1 MTVATANPQYTPPA
15 GQGIQVS
22 IPGFKPDHGILAQRW
37 ESYHRHTAYGL
48 GQYRRYHN
56 GIWPPVE
63 DDVIKQEIKVIL
75 EHARNEGVK
84 LTASILS
91 SVLELARIDISI
103 PAERWDADPDYLPCA
118 NGVLHIP
125 TKSLLPHTPDIYA
138 TSRLDYDY
146 DHREMCPNFLH
157 ALERIPDASDFLQ
170 EFSGYAITTD
180 VKHETAVW
188 LQGLPGTGKSTVIAG
203 LQAML
208 GSRAGLLGLADIE
221 QSRFALGNLPG
232 KTLVVSTE
240 QPETFIKAD
249 YKLNAIISG
258 EPIQVERK
266 YQEAITIIPRAKLI
280 WAMNDLPRV
289 SSANNGIMRRVKVIK
304 FPPLKE
310 DAQDPELK
318 DKIATEGAGIL
329 NWALIGLE
337 RLRLRGKFNIPRAVQ
352 IATMEFQDRNDIPK
366 LFLEEVNA
374 HIDLTDPKCRTQAQ
388 YLYDRYRDW
397 CMANGHK
404 PMSSTKVAEEWKR
417 LGFEKVR
424 AMQGVYW
431 VGVEVVAPGMAGF
444 SGVP

>member
-1 MTVATANPQYTPPA
+1 MTMTSTNQQYTPPQS
-15 GQGIQVS
+15 QGIPVQMT
-22 IPGFKPDHGILAQRW
+22 GAKPDHGILAQRW
-37 ESYHRHTAYGL
+37 EVQHKHTAYGL
-48 GQYRRYHN
+48 GQFRRYYN
-56 GIWPPVE
+56 GIWPPME
-63 DDVIKQEIKVIL
+63 DDVIKQEIKVVI
-75 EHARNEGVK
+75 ERSRTEGIK
-84 LTASILS
+84 LTASLLS
-91 SVLELARIDISI
+91 SVAELARIDISI
-103 PAERWDADPDYLPCA
+103 PPERWDADPDYLPCA

-138 TSRLDYDY
+138 TTQLDFDYDPKAV
-146 DHREMCPNFLH
+146 CPNFLL
-157 ALERIPDASDFLQ
+157 ALQRIPDASDFLQ
-170 EFSGYAITTD
+170 EFAGYALTSD

-188 LQGLPGTGKSTVIAG
+188 LQGLPGTGKSTIIAG

-258 EPIQVERK
+258 EPISVEQK
-266 YQEAITIIPRAKLI
+266 YREAITIIPRAKVL

-304 FPPLKE
+304 FPPLSE

-318 DKIATEGAGIL
+318 EKIMCEGAGIL
-329 NWALIGLE
+329 NWALIGLD
-337 RLRLRGKFNIPRAVQ
+337 RLRLRGKFAIPKSVQ
-352 IATMEFQDRNDIPK
+352 DATREFQDRNDIAK
-366 LFLEEVNA
+366 MFLEEVSA
-374 HIDLTDPKCRTQAQ
+374 RIDLTDPHCRTSAQ

-397 CMANGHK
+397 CIANGHK

-417 LGFEKVR
+417 LGFEKQR
-424 AMQGVYW
+424 LTAGVYW
-431 VGVEVVAPGMAGF
+431 IGVEVNAPGLG
-444 SGVP
+444 SIP